1 MAELERETHAKLRKQ
16 SDAAPSWGAELERL
30 LRALG
35 DDEELLDEASHA
47 LQAATTGA
55 AFDSS
60 PAVSALVRHC
70 DTPSRRGEVASRVF
84 YLQQDVEQRAAHV
97 AATQYAEEIDDL
109 IQRTDVIDVT
119 AESSSDDEAP
129 PAAAQDSDDDGF
141 EILPPPADDDDAAL
155 ARRLAANYRQE
166 ERERKRREKS
176 DEEFA
181 RRLAEDPDVV
191 IDVDQIDRDED
202 LARRLSAEA
211 APATP
216 AALEPVARVTP
227 THLGTRR
234 LRVGLPGGQAVTF
247 ELEET
252 QPLSMI
258 LKLLRT
264 KLGLDA
270 RDDPC
275 GSFILAQGEKRYD
288 RAELNMTVGAAC
300 GDHRRVRFRVERRD
314 LVGHIVMGRGSF
326 ASAPTIFR
334 LTAHGRPSAIIVVRD
349 PFGDGGLRIAKG
361 IERYAVTDAHQ
372 QRRADLKAA
381 ALNGGTKAP
390 KAIRDWLKE
399 KRREEQKAREDDPE
413 HRSPTVQFIE
423 TATARVRASG
433 GNGQFQL
440 AERGTSSSRRYYGRG
455 GHLAVP
461 DAFKS
466 MAGQVIDMAER
477 AVLDPSYVPRSGPSD
492 NATRM
497 LAARALQNQHD
508 YYICT
513 ALTYGRSASLPNH
526 IDGVGHWVV
535 LFSLGNDCTFNVG
548 TGLDGSGGM
557 QPDAPTDSFTF
568 RSGDALV
575 FNGDP
580 RHVAIHGMDRVH
592 ENTSPAGLP
601 RWLQN
606 IRASVQVRQM

>member
-1 MAELERETHAKLRKQ
+1 M
-16 SDAAPSWGAELERL
+16 
-30 LRALG
+30 
-35 DDEELLDEASHA
+35 
-47 LQAATTGA
+47 
-55 AFDSS
+55 
-60 PAVSALVRHC
+60 
-70 DTPSRRGEVASRVF
+70 
-84 YLQQDVEQRAAHV
+84 
-97 AATQYAEEIDDL
+97 
-109 IQRTDVIDVT
+109 
-119 AESSSDDEAP
+119 
-129 PAAAQDSDDDGF
+129 
-141 EILPPPADDDDAAL
+141 
-155 ARRLAANYRQE
+155 
-166 ERERKRREKS
+166 
-176 DEEFA
+176 
-181 RRLAEDPDVV
+181 
-191 IDVDQIDRDED
+191 
-202 LARRLSAEA
+202 
-211 APATP
+211 
-216 AALEPVARVTP
+216 
-227 THLGTRR
+227 
-234 LRVGLPGGQAVTF
+234 
-247 ELEET
+247 
-252 QPLSMI
+252 
-258 LKLLRT
+258 
-264 KLGLDA
+264 
-270 RDDPC
+270 
-275 GSFILAQGEKRYD
+275 
-288 RAELNMTVGAAC
+288 
-300 GDHRRVRFRVERRD
+300 
-314 LVGHIVMGRGSF
+314 
-326 ASAPTIFR
+326 
-334 LTAHGRPSAIIVVRD
+334 VRD

-361 IERYAVTDAHQ
+361 IEKYAVTDAHL

-399 KRREEQKAREDDPE
+399 MRREEQKARDEDPE
-413 HRSPTVQFIE
+413 RRTATVQFIE

-466 MAGQVIDMAER
+466 MAGEVIDMAER
-477 AVLDPSYVPRSGPSD
+477 AVLDPSYVPRDGPSD

-548 TGLDGSGGM
+548 TGLAGSGGM
-557 QPDAPTDSFTF
+557 QPDAPTESFTF

>member
-1 MAELERETHAKLRKQ
+1 MAELPASKLQRQ
-16 SDAAPSWGAELERL
+16 ADAAPSWGAELERL
-30 LRALG
+30 LRTLG

-55 AFDSS
+55 AFDAS
-60 PAVSALVRHC
+60 PAVAALVRHC

-84 YLQQDVEQRAAHV
+84 YLEQDVQQRAAHV
-97 AATQYAEEIDDL
+97 AATQQAEEIDDL

-129 PAAAQDSDDDGF
+129 PAAAQDSDEDGF
-141 EILPPPADDDDAAL
+141 EFVDPPAADDDAAL
-155 ARRLAANYRQE
+155 ARRIQADERRA
-166 ERERKRREKS
+166 ERERIRREEA
-176 DEEFA
+176 DAEFA
-181 RRLAEDPDVV
+181 RRLAEDPGRVV
-191 IDVDQIDRDED
+191 IDVEQIVRDEQ
-202 LARRLSAEA
+202 LARRLSEA

-216 AALEPVARVTP
+216 GALEPVSRVTP

-258 LKLLRT
+258 FPPLCK

-270 RDDPC
+270 HDDPY
-275 GSFILAQGEKRYD
+275 STYVLAQGEKRYK
-288 RAELNMTVGAAC
+288 RPELLMTVGAAC
-300 GDHRRVRFRVERRD
+300 GSHRRVRFRVERRD

-349 PFGDGGLRIAKG
+349 PFGDSGLRIAKG
-361 IERYAVTDAHQ
+361 IERYAVTVPQQ

-381 ALNGGTKAP
+381 ALNAGTKAA
-390 KAIRDWLKE
+390 KAIREWQKA
-399 KRREEQKAREDDPE
+399 KRREEQKTREDDPE
-413 HRSPTVQFIE
+413 HRTATVRYLE
-423 TATARVRASG
+423 TATATVRASG
-433 GNGQFQL
+433 GNGSIAL
-440 AERGTSSSRRYYGRG
+440 AERGTSSRRYFGRG
-455 GHLAVP
+455 GHLAGAPAVP
-461 DAFKS
+461 DEFKS
-466 MAGQVIDMAER
+466 MAGEVIDMAER
-477 AVLDPSYVPRSGPSD
+477 AVLDPSYIPRSGPSD

-508 YYICT
+508 YYMCQG
-513 ALTYGRSASLPNH
+513 LTYGRSASLPNH

-535 LFSLGNDCTFNVG
+535 LFSLGNGCTFNVG
-548 TGLDGSGGM
+548 TGLAGSGGM
-557 QPDAPTDSFTF
+557 QPDQPTDSFTF

-592 ENTSPAGLP
+592 ENTSPAALP